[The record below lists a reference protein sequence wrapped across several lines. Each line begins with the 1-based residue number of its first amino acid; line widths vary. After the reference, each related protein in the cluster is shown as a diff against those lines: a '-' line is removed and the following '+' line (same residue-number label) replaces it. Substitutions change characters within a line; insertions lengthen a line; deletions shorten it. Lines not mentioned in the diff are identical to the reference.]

1 MKDYRTRFTHIW
13 QLISKPIQEFK
24 VIVNGY
30 RIYSALLSQEGTN
43 APVATVLENSIGNI
57 AWTRDGIG
65 LYIGT
70 LVDSFPN
77 NSTAAITSDSA
88 WNNAGVT
95 YITVATSTSPSDFIS
110 IETKNLS
117 GVYSD
122 DVLAYTYVE
131 IKIYNK
137 K

>member
-1 MKDYRTRFTHIW
+1 MREYRTRFTHIW

-30 RIYSALLSQEGTN
+30 RIYSALLTQEGTN

-57 AWTRDGIG
+57 VWTRSGIG
-65 LYIGT
+65 SYLGT

-88 WNNAGVT
+88 WNIAGVT
-95 YITVATSTSPSDFIS
+95 YITVATTASPSDFIS
-110 IETKNLS
+110 VETKDLN

-122 DVLAYTYVE
+122 DILGYTYVE
-131 IKIYNK
+131 IKIYNR
-137 K
+137 